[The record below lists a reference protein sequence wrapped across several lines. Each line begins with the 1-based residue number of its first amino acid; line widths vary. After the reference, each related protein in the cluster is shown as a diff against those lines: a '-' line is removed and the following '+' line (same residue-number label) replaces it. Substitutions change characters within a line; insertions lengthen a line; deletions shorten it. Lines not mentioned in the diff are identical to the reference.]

1 MEKRLILT
9 RMLIILLLML
19 CVGIAGCG
27 EDDAGG
33 GENLVEDNFIGDSE
47 QNALLESDL
56 SEVSEEDNQEAKNL
70 YVEILQA
77 GEHICPKFPEV
88 QGLAYVDEQFLLD
101 SICPAI
107 VRLESGDLFG
117 SGVIW
122 QMDEDY
128 IWIITN
134 QHVLVETVDT
144 DLVEVVFWDGIR
156 THGEILGVSEEY
168 DLGFVKVNLQEMGYY
183 TIDRYYQVRY
193 DVDTFKELLP
203 GDDLF
208 ILGSADYPAGNLYY
222 GTIGNKS
229 IYMDIFETEMLWAY
243 CEVKAGMSGGGV
255 FDRFGNLIG
264 IVCAGNDEKEAAV
277 LPIERIL
284 SEWQDG

>member
-1 MEKRLILT
+1 MIKRKWIVIMPLV
-9 RMLIILLLML
+9 L
-19 CVGIAGCG
+19 CLGVLGCG
-27 EDDAGG
+27 KDNISSE
-33 GENLVEDNFIGDSE
+33 ENFTDKNE
-47 QNALLESDL
+47 QSAVLESDL
-56 SEVSEEDNQEAKNL
+56 AEVSEEDNQAAKNL

-77 GEHICPKFPEV
+77 GEHICPVFPEV

-101 SICPAI
+101 SICPAV
-107 VRLESGDLFG
+107 VRLESGELFG

-134 QHVLVETVDT
+134 QHVLVETVGT
-144 DLVEVVFWDGIR
+144 DLLQVVFWDGIR
-156 THGEILGVSEEY
+156 TYGEILGVSEEY
-168 DLGFVKVNLQEMGYY
+168 DLGFVKVNLHEMGYY
-183 TIDRYYQVRY
+183 TIDRYFQVRY
-193 DVDTFKELLP
+193 DVDTFEELSP
-203 GDDLF
+203 GDDIF

-229 IYMDIFETEMLWAY
+229 IYMDMFQTEMLWAY

-277 LPIERIL
+277 LPIEIIL
-284 SEWQDG
+284 SEWQNG

>member
-1 MEKRLILT
+1 MEKREMRIRLLT
-9 RMLIILLLML
+9 ITLIIL

-27 EDDAGG
+27 KDDAG
-33 GENLVEDNFIGDSE
+33 SE
-47 QNALLESDL
+47 QNFTDSDTQNAMLENEST
-56 SEVSEEDNQEAKNL
+56 EPSEEDNQAAINS
-70 YVEILQA
+70 YMEILQSN
-77 GEHICPKFPEV
+77 GHICPDFPEAES
-88 QGLAYVDEQFLLD
+88 LAYVDEQFLLD
-101 SICPAI
+101 SICPAV

-122 QMDEDY
+122 KMDGDY

-134 QHVLVETVDT
+134 QHVLMETTGT
-144 DLVEVVFWDGIR
+144 DLLEVVFWDGIR

-193 DVDTFKELLP
+193 DIDVFETLNP
-203 GDDLF
+203 GDDIF
-208 ILGSADYPAGNLYY
+208 IVGSADYPAGNLYY

-229 IYMDIFETEMLWAY
+229 IYMDIFGTEMLWAY
-243 CEVKAGMSGGGV
+243 CEVKAGMSGSGV

-264 IVCAGNDEKEAAV
+264 IVCAGNEEKEAAV
-277 LPIERIL
+277 LTIEKIVE
-284 SEWQDG
+284 EWTDDI

>member
-1 MEKRLILT
+1 MIKRKW
-9 RMLIILLLML
+9 IIAMSLVL
-19 CVGIAGCG
+19 CLGTLGCG
-27 EDDAGG
+27 KDDTG
-33 GENLVEDNFIGDSE
+33 GEENFIEENE
-47 QNALLESDL
+47 QNVVLESDL
-56 SEVSEEDNQEAKNL
+56 PEVSEEDNLAAKNL
-70 YVEILQA
+70 YVEILQSN
-77 GEHICPKFPEV
+77 GHISPVFPEV
-88 QGLAYVDEQFLLD
+88 QSLAYVDEQFLMD
-101 SICPAI
+101 SICPAV

-122 QMDEDY
+122 KMDEDY

-134 QHVLVETVDT
+134 QHVLVETADT
-144 DLVEVVFWDGIR
+144 DLLDVVFWDGIR

-168 DLGFVKVNLQEMGYY
+168 DLGFVKVNLSEMGYY
-183 TIDRYYQVRY
+183 TIDRYYQARY
-193 DVDTFKELLP
+193 DINVFETLNP
-203 GDDLF
+203 GDDIF
-208 ILGSADYPAGNLYY
+208 IIGSADYPAGNLYY

-229 IYMDIFETEMLWAY
+229 IYMDMFDTEMLWAY

>member
-1 MEKRLILT
+1 MVLILC
-9 RMLIILLLML
+9 LIL
-19 CVGIAGCG
+19 VGCG
-27 EDDAGG
+27 NDSADNEVGEGG
-33 GENLVEDNFIGDSE
+33 QSVI
-47 QNALLESDL
+47 LESETP
-56 SEVSEEDNQEAKNL
+56 EVSEEDNKAAKDSYKESL
-70 YVEILQA
+70 EL
-77 GEHICPKFPEV
+77 GEHICPVFPEAKS
-88 QGLAYVDEQFLLD
+88 LAYVDEQFLLD

-144 DLVEVVFWDGIR
+144 DLLEVVFWDGIR
-156 THGEILGVSEEY
+156 AYGEILGVSEEY
-168 DLGFVKVNLQEMGYY
+168 DLGVVKVNLQDMGYY

-193 DVDTFKELLP
+193 DVDTFVSLNP
-203 GDDLF
+203 GDDIF
-208 ILGSADYPAGNLYY
+208 IVGSADYPAGNLYY

-243 CEVKAGMSGGGV
+243 CEVKAGMSGSGV
-255 FDRFGNLIG
+255 FDRYGNLIG
-264 IVCAGNDEKEAAV
+264 IVCAGNDQKEAAV
-277 LPIERIL
+277 LPIDKIL
-284 SEWQDG
+284 AEWENG

>member
-33 GENLVEDNFIGDSE
+33 GENLLEDNFIGDSE
-47 QNALLESDL
+47 QNALTESDL
-56 SEVSEEDNQEAKNL
+56 SEVSEEDNQDAKNL

-77 GEHICPKFPEV
+77 GEHICPEFPEV

-101 SICPAI
+101 SISPAV

-122 QMDEDY
+122 KMDEDY

-134 QHVLVETVDT
+134 QHVLVETVGT
-144 DLVEVVFWDGIR
+144 DLLEVVFWDGIR
-156 THGEILGVSEEY
+156 AHGEILGVSEEY

-183 TIDRYYQVRY
+183 TVDRYFQVRY
-193 DVDTFKELLP
+193 DIDTFGGLNP
-203 GDDLF
+203 GDDIF

-229 IYMDIFETEMLWAY
+229 IYMDMFQTEMLWAY

-284 SEWQDG
+284 SEWQNG